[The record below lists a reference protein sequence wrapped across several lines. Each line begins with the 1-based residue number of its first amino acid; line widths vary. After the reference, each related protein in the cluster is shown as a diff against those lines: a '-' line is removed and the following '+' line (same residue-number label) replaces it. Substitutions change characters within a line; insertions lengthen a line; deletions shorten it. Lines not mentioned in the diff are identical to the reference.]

1 MKAWKIYA
9 FHTIAENSD
18 LLWKFYLPIVF
29 VPSIQK
35 KNTAIVRNTNY
46 RKKNKMMFI
55 QKPTEIC

>member
-1 MKAWKIYA
+1 MPSTPLQRTVTFFGSSTCPLFL
-9 FHTIAENSD
+9 FH
-18 LLWKFYLPIVF
+18 LYKK
-29 VPSIQK
+29 K